1 MDNIFSW
8 SITNT
13 IANSDEITGRFEK
26 RLGIEFININ
36 RVEPNL
42 CYIESEEVRDEYKTT
57 FTQSDILNYIYAM
70 QHSSL
75 PTIKEN
81 VVGGMTMLIPY
92 PKDTNI
98 FWKLVR
104 LGKELEMNSK
114 DSSLANELIK
124 AIDALSKDQSLQ
136 TKL

>member
-8 SITNT
+8 SITNN
-13 IANSDEITGRFEK
+13 IANMSDEIADRFEK
-26 RLGIEFININ
+26 RLGIEFIKIN

-57 FTQSDILNYIYAM
+57 FTQSDILKYIYAM

-75 PTIKEN
+75 PAIKEN
-81 VVGGMTMLIPY
+81 VAGGMNMLIPY

-104 LGKELEMNSK
+104 LGKELEKNSK
-114 DSSLANELIK
+114 DSSLAHELIK
-124 AIDALSKDQSLQ
+124 AIDALAKD
-136 TKL
+136 